1 MSKLPASPPHLSTT
15 RLSLCIPTDCSLR
28 DLSSSL
34 VEHNRVCG
42 VVSGGGVCYSGDSV
56 GSVAVYF
63 CTDGY
68 SLEGDTTREC
78 LSTGL
83 WNGSTPQCVQTIKG
97 ELKWRVEC
105 SDCRVS

>member
-1 MSKLPASPPHLSTT
+1 MS
-15 RLSLCIPTDCSLR
+15 
-28 DLSSSL
+28 DLSPSL
-34 VEHNRVCG
+34 VEHNRVRG
-42 VVSGGGVCYSGDSV
+42 VESGGGVCYSGDSV

-78 LSTGL
+78 LSSGL
-83 WNGSTPQCVQTIKG
+83 WNGSTPQCVETIKG
-97 ELKWRVEC
+97 ELKWLVER